1 MFGWHHWLI
10 RNELGQT
17 PGDGEG
23 QRSLVCCSPCS
34 REVGHDLVTERQH
47 KQIPSLAHST
57 PRERSK
63 ELQNRQNL
71 VWWSQEKTT
80 SRQIAITWIQKMCA
94 LWVRIRKPSHSFSKI
109 DRAEPGAPSLVSGAR
124 PILGIPSTLSGLLEI
139 PLLGCS
145 HTVLLPDRTGVCL
158 FTRQQ
163 SQFTHNRLRWR
174 KAQCLLW
181 GQARSTGSSR
191 SKDLNSLMV

>member
-1 MFGWHHWLI
+1 MFGWHHWFF

-34 REVGHDLVTERQH
+34 REVRQH

-71 VWWSQEKTT
+71 VWWGQEKTT
-80 SRQIAITWIQKMCA
+80 SREIAITWIRKMCA

-124 PILGIPSTLSGLLEI
+124 PILGNPSALSGLLEI

-145 HTVLLPDRTGVCL
+145 HMVLLPDRTGVCV
-158 FTRQQ
+158 FTRQP
-163 SQFTHNRLRWR
+163 SQFTHNRLWWR
-174 KAQCLLW
+174 KAQCLLR
-181 GQARSTGSSR
+181 GQARSTAVQDQKIWTPWWFR
-191 SKDLNSLMV
+191 QKNF